1 MLPIAGPTAG
11 PNVLIF
17 FVDTHGWPGVVI
29 DEKIQYFFSIF
40 LNKFFFQIYFFH
52 GQRLAFQL
60 VFYNCKNE
68 ILVM

>member
-29 DEKIQYFFSIF
+29 GEKVQYFFSIF
-40 LNKFFFQIYFFH
+40 LK
-52 GQRLAFQL
+52 
-60 VFYNCKNE
+60 
-68 ILVM
+68 